1 MRGVVG
7 DATARASVLRRFFFL
22 VFGYTLIRI
31 DSVPTQAD
39 LHRLGPNRVILAKT
53 IKQAD
58 LGRNRPIQA
67 VPAPIPA
74 NLGQNSSK
82 KKKKKKRCKTHRLNL
97 SFKQKT
103 LNSLI
108 HSFSHSLLSVS
119 PLS

>member
-7 DATARASVLRRFFFL
+7 DAAARASVLRRFFFL

-82 KKKKKKRCKTHRLNL
+82 KKKKVQNAPFELKL
-97 SFKQKT
+97 
-103 LNSLI
+103 
-108 HSFSHSLLSVS
+108 
-119 PLS
+119 